1 VSFLHQQP
9 EDRGS
14 GAIKF
19 VVLAVSVLAALGG
32 VAFWFLRHS
41 PEPAVSRP
49 GPAEAPPAV
58 EREPEREVEPETPAA
73 EADVAAPGSIS
84 ISATVGGATVY
95 LDGELVG
102 EAPVTRED
110 VPAGRHRIRVES
122 AGHEPFE
129 TEVRVR
135 PGKRETVE
143 VSLAPLAASLRIES
157 DVPGATVFLDRN
169 YVGTTP
175 VDIKDVSPGQHQL
188 TVSADGYDMHAETVT
203 VESGR
208 RDVMVSFKN
217 VSLAET
223 IAVVHKHRMGSCE
236 GTLVADNQGLRYE
249 TSNKNDG
256 FKTPFDALEQFEI
269 DYIEKNL
276 NLKVKK
282 GKNYNFAEKSGNADA
297 LFVFHKNVQAFREK
311 N

>member
-1 VSFLHQQP
+1 MSFLHHQP

-19 VVLAVSVLAALGG
+19 VVLAVGVLAVLGG
-32 VAFWFLRHS
+32 IAFWFLRHA

-49 GPAEAPPAV
+49 SPAEAPPAV
-58 EREPEREVEPETPAA
+58 EREPEREPEPETPAT

-122 AGHEPFE
+122 EGHEPFE
-129 TEVRVR
+129 SEVRVR

-175 VDIKDVSPGQHQL
+175 VDIKDVSPGEHQL
-188 TVSADGYDMHAETVT
+188 TVSADGYDMHAETVI
-203 VESGR
+203 GR
-208 RDVMVSFKN
+208 GH
-217 VSLAET
+217 T
-223 IAVVHKHRMGSCE
+223 HRG
-236 GTLVADNQGLRYE
+236 
-249 TSNKNDG
+249 
-256 FKTPFDALEQFEI
+256 
-269 DYIEKNL
+269 
-276 NLKVKK
+276 
-282 GKNYNFAEKSGNADA
+282 
-297 LFVFHKNVQAFREK
+297 
-311 N
+311 